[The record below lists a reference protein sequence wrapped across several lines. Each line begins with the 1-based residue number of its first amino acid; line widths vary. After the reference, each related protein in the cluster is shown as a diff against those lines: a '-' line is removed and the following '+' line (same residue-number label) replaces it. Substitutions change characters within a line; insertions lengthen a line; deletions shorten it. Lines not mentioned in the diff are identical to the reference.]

1 MFLKAII
8 TVSYTIVLAK
18 LLELYCILQK
28 KKKKTFT
35 KTF

>member
-18 LLELYCILQK
+18 LLELYCILPQIRN
-28 KKKKTFT
+28 
-35 KTF
+35 

>member
-18 LLELYCILQK
+18 LLELYLTKISK
-28 KKKKTFT
+28 KNFY
-35 KTF
+35 

>member
-28 KKKKTFT
+28 
-35 KTF
+35 